1 MPKKLAI
8 GIMFR
13 LPEFGMV
20 KKRLAAQIGKNE
32 ALNVYASMLYVTINR
47 ISTLKDIDIYGFY
60 NSLNRQSVNLNN
72 IKTLPQQGENLGE
85 KMLNAFEYLF
95 KNGYDK
101 VLLIGADSPDLPVDY
116 ITEAFSMLD
125 SFDMVIGPTED
136 GGFYLIGSNKPL
148 PKTMFDSIQW
158 GSSKVLM
165 DTVRNAKNL
174 SINYFLLNSWYDI
187 DDQDSLNRWKSKI
200 T

>member
-8 GIMFR
+8 SIMFR